1 MEKTDIIED
10 KDNHKSYAGGHKR
23 GGLARLSYPLDPFG
37 LLGVDKS
44 PPSLFVSFMIRSK
57 YMDDTN
63 LNNRQKQILSILKQ
77 KGNVTRQELTE
88 GISVKKGISK
98 ITIIRDLNNLINN
111 KLAKVE
117 GKGKNTRYSLFE
129 TNSLLTY
136 LDLDSY
142 FIEEDRIIK
151 KRLDASVFDHLSDL
165 YSPDEIRLWEKSK
178 KVFKEA
184 QEKLDP
190 SIYKR
195 ELERFVIELSW
206 KSSQIEG
213 NTYSLIETE
222 TLIKQ
227 NIKASGRSDEEA
239 VMILNHK
246 EAFEAILAKKNSF
259 RKIDFSDI
267 IQLHQLLIKGLITS
281 GIRSQKVR
289 ISGTQ
294 YEPLS
299 DKREIEK
306 ILRQL
311 IEHVN
316 KTEYPPEKA
325 LILAIMIAYI
335 QPFADGNKRTS
346 RMLSNAVLMAYD
358 FPPLSYRSINVNE
371 YRNAMIVFYET
382 NNLYN
387 FKYLYLKQL
396 QFVIENYFQ

>member
-1 MEKTDIIED
+1 
-10 KDNHKSYAGGHKR
+10 
-23 GGLARLSYPLDPFG
+23 
-37 LLGVDKS
+37 
-44 PPSLFVSFMIRSK
+44 
-57 YMDDTN
+57 MDDTN
-63 LNNRQKQILSILKQ
+63 LNDRQKQVLSILKQ
-77 KGNVTRQELTE
+77 ESNISRQELTE
-88 GISVKKGISK
+88 KISAKKGLSR
-98 ITIIRDLNNLINN
+98 ITMIRDLNALINR
-111 KLAKVE
+111 KLVKVE
-117 GKGKNTRYSLFE
+117 GKGKNTRYGLFE

-151 KRLDASVFDHLSDL
+151 KRFDASVFDRLNNL

-178 KVFKEA
+178 KFFKEA

-227 NIKASGRSDEEA
+227 NIKASGHSDEEA

-246 EAFEAILAKKNSF
+246 EAFEAILDKKNSF
-259 RKIDFSDI
+259 RKLDFSDI
-267 IQLHQLLIKGLITS
+267 IRLHHLLTKGLITS

-299 DKREIEK
+299 DKQEIEK

-346 RMLSNAVLMAYD
+346 RMLSNAVLMAYN
-358 FPPLSYRSINVNE
+358 FPPLSYRNININE
-371 YRNAMIVFYET
+371 YRSAMIVFYET

-387 FKYLYLKQL
+387 FKCLYLKQL
-396 QFVIENYFQ
+396 QYVIKNYFQ

>member
-1 MEKTDIIED
+1 MLEKDLIIQASGVGYSSVVLLE
-10 KDNHKSYAGGHKR
+10 S
-23 GGLARLSYPLDPFG
+23 ARF
-37 LLGVDKS
+37 
-44 PPSLFVSFMIRSK
+44 FVSFMIRLTD
-57 YMDDTN
+57 MNDTN
-63 LNNRQKQILSILKQ
+63 LNDRQKQILSILKQ
-77 KGNVTRQELTE
+77 KSNITRQELTE
-88 GISVKKGISK
+88 KISAKKGISK
-98 ITIIRDLNNLINN
+98 ITIIRDLNDLISN
-111 KLAKVE
+111 KLVKVD
-117 GKGKNTRYSLFE
+117 GKGKNTRYGLFE
-129 TNSLLTY
+129 TNSLLNY
-136 LDLDSY
+136 LDLDGY

-151 KRLDASVFDHLSDL
+151 KKFDVSVFDHLNDL

-184 QEKLDP
+184 EEKLDP

-227 NIKASGRSDEEA
+227 NIKASGHSDEEA

-246 EAFEAILAKKNSF
+246 EAFETILDKKSSF
-259 RKIDFSDI
+259 RKIGFSDI
-267 IQLHQLLIKGLITS
+267 IQLHQVLTKGLTTS
-281 GIRSQKVR
+281 GVRSQKVR

-299 DKREIEK
+299 DKHEIEK

-311 IEHVN
+311 IAHVN

-325 LILAIMIAYI
+325 LILAIMIAYL

-346 RMLSNAVLMAYD
+346 RMLSNAVLMAYN
-358 FPPLSYRSINVNE
+358 FFPLSYRNINVNE
-371 YRNAMIVFYET
+371 YRSAMIVFYET
-382 NNLYN
+382 NNLFN
-387 FKYLYLKQL
+387 FKRIFVGQL
-396 QFVIENYFQ
+396 VFAVNNYFQQ

>member
-1 MEKTDIIED
+1 M
-10 KDNHKSYAGGHKR
+10 N
-23 GGLARLSYPLDPFG
+23 
-37 LLGVDKS
+37 
-44 PPSLFVSFMIRSK
+44 
-57 YMDDTN
+57 DTN
-63 LNNRQKQILSILKQ
+63 LNDHQKQILSILKQ
-77 KGNVTRQELTE
+77 KNSITRQELTE
-88 GISVKKGISK
+88 KISAKKGVSR
-98 ITIIRDLNNLINN
+98 ITIIRDLNDLIND
-111 KLAKVE
+111 KLVKAE
-117 GKGKNTRYSLFE
+117 GKGKNTRYGLFE
-129 TNSLLTY
+129 TNSLLNY
-136 LDLDSY
+136 LDLDGY

-151 KRLDASVFDHLSDL
+151 KKFDVFVFDHLNNL

-184 QEKLDP
+184 QEKLDL

-227 NIKASGRSDEEA
+227 NIKANGHSNEEA

-246 EAFEAILAKKNSF
+246 EAFETILDKKNSF
-259 RKIDFSDI
+259 RKLDFPDI
-267 IQLHQLLIKGLITS
+267 IQLHRVLTKGLITS

-289 ISGTQ
+289 ITGTQ

-299 DKREIEK
+299 DKHKIEK

-316 KTEYPPEKA
+316 KIEYPPEKA
-325 LILAIMIAYI
+325 LVLAIMIAYL

-358 FPPLSYRSINVNE
+358 FPPLSYRNININE
-371 YRNAMIVFYET
+371 YRSAMIVFYET
-382 NNLYN
+382 NNLFN
-387 FKYLYLKQL
+387 FKRLYVKQL
-396 QFVIENYFQ
+396 QYVIENYFQL

>member
-1 MEKTDIIED
+1 
-10 KDNHKSYAGGHKR
+10 
-23 GGLARLSYPLDPFG
+23 
-37 LLGVDKS
+37 
-44 PPSLFVSFMIRSK
+44 
-57 YMDDTN
+57 MDDTN

-77 KGNVTRQELTE
+77 KSNITRQELTE
-88 GISVKKGISK
+88 KISVKKEISR
-98 ITIIRDLNNLINN
+98 ITIIRDLNDLINN
-111 KLAKVE
+111 KLVKVE
-117 GKGKNTRYSLFE
+117 GKGKNTRYGLFE
-129 TNSLLTY
+129 TNSLLIY
-136 LDLDSY
+136 LDLDGY

-151 KRLDASVFDHLSDL
+151 KRFDVSVFDRLNNL
-165 YSPDEIRLWEKSK
+165 YSPDEIKLWEKSK

-227 NIKASGRSDEEA
+227 NIKASGHSDEEA

-246 EAFEAILAKKNSF
+246 EAFEVILDKKNSF
-259 RKIDFSDI
+259 RKLDFSDI
-267 IQLHQLLIKGLITS
+267 IQLHQVLTKGLITS

-299 DKREIEK
+299 DKHEIEK
-306 ILRQL
+306 ILRRL

-325 LILAIMIAYI
+325 LILAIMVAYI

-346 RMLSNAVLMAYD
+346 RMLSNAVLMAFD

-371 YRNAMIVFYET
+371 YRSAMIVFYET

-387 FKYLYLKQL
+387 FKHLYLKQL
-396 QFVIENYFQ
+396 QYVIENYFQ

>member
-1 MEKTDIIED
+1 
-10 KDNHKSYAGGHKR
+10 
-23 GGLARLSYPLDPFG
+23 
-37 LLGVDKS
+37 
-44 PPSLFVSFMIRSK
+44 MIRSK
-57 YMDDTN
+57 HMDDTN
-63 LNNRQKQILSILKQ
+63 LNDRQKQILSILKQ
-77 KGNVTRQELTE
+77 KSNIARQELAE
-88 GISVKKGISK
+88 KISVKKGLSR
-98 ITIIRDLNNLINN
+98 ITIIRDLNDLINN
-111 KLAKVE
+111 KLVKVE
-117 GKGKNTRYSLFE
+117 GKGKNTRYGLFE

-136 LDLDSY
+136 LDLDGY

-151 KRLDASVFDHLSDL
+151 KRFDVSVFDRLNDL
-165 YSPDEIRLWEKSK
+165 YSPDEIKLWEKSK

-227 NIKASGRSDEEA
+227 NIKASGHSDEEA

-246 EAFEAILAKKNSF
+246 KAFEVILEKKDSF
-259 RKIDFSDI
+259 QQLDFTDI
-267 IQLHQLLIKGLITS
+267 VKLHQVLTNGLITS

-299 DKREIEK
+299 DKHKIEK

-311 IEHVN
+311 IGHVN

-358 FPPLSYRSINVNE
+358 YFPLSYRNIDVNE

-382 NNLYN
+382 NNLYH
-387 FKYLYLKQL
+387 FKRLYLKQL
-396 QFVIENYFQ
+396 LYVIENYFR

>member
-1 MEKTDIIED
+1 MV
-10 KDNHKSYAGGHKR
+10 
-23 GGLARLSYPLDPFG
+23 RL
-37 LLGVDKS
+37 KH
-44 PPSLFVSFMIRSK
+44 MN
-57 YMDDTN
+57 DTN
-63 LNNRQKQILSILKQ
+63 LNNRQKQILLILKQ
-77 KGNVTRQELTE
+77 KSNISRQELT
-88 GISVKKGISK
+88 GKISAKKGISR
-98 ITIIRDLNNLINN
+98 ITIIRDLNDLIIN
-111 KLAKVE
+111 KFVKVE
-117 GKGKNTRYSLFE
+117 GKGKNTKYGLFE

-136 LDLDSY
+136 LDLDGY
-142 FIEEDRIIK
+142 FIEEDRVIK
-151 KRLDASVFDHLSDL
+151 KRFDVSVFGHLNGL
-165 YSPDEIRLWEKSK
+165 YSPDEIKLWEKSK

-227 NIKASGRSDEEA
+227 NIRASGHSDEEA

-246 EAFEAILAKKNSF
+246 EAFGVILDKKNSF
-259 RKIDFSDI
+259 RKLDFSDI
-267 IQLHQLLIKGLITS
+267 IQLHQVLTRGLITS

-299 DKREIEK
+299 DKHEIEK
-306 ILRQL
+306 MLRQL

-325 LILAIMIAYI
+325 LILAIMLAYI

-346 RMLSNAVLMAYD
+346 RMLSNAVLIAYN

-371 YRNAMIVFYET
+371 YRNVMIVFYET

-387 FKYLYLKQL
+387 FKHLYLQQL
-396 QFVIENYFQ
+396 QYVIENYFQ

>member
-1 MEKTDIIED
+1 
-10 KDNHKSYAGGHKR
+10 
-23 GGLARLSYPLDPFG
+23 
-37 LLGVDKS
+37 
-44 PPSLFVSFMIRSK
+44 
-57 YMDDTN
+57 MDDTN

-77 KGNVTRQELTE
+77 EGNIARRELTKK
-88 GISVKKGISK
+88 IPAKKGISK
-98 ITIIRDLNNLINN
+98 ITIIRDLRYLINN
-111 KLAKVE
+111 KLVRVE

-129 TNSLLTY
+129 TNPLLTY

-142 FIEEDRIIK
+142 FEEEDRIIK
-151 KRLDASVFDHLSDL
+151 KRFDISVFDCLNNL
-165 YSPDEIRLWEKSK
+165 YSPDEIKLWENSK
-178 KVFKEA
+178 KVFKNA

-227 NIKASGRSDEEA
+227 NIKASGHSDEEA

-246 EAFEAILAKKNSF
+246 EAFGVILDKKNSF
-259 RKIDFSDI
+259 RKLNFSDI
-267 IQLHQLLIKGLITS
+267 VQLHHVLTKGLITS
-281 GIRSQKVR
+281 GVRSQKVR

-299 DKREIEK
+299 NKHEIEEM
-306 ILRQL
+306 LRRL
-311 IEHVN
+311 IECVN
-316 KTEYPPEKA
+316 KTKYPPEKA
-325 LILAIMIAYI
+325 LILAIMIAYL

-346 RMLSNAVLMAYD
+346 RMLSNAILMAYD
-358 FPPLSYRSINVNE
+358 FLPLSYRNINVNE
-371 YRNAMIVFYET
+371 YRSAMIVFYET

-387 FKYLYLKQL
+387 FKRLYLEQL
-396 QFVIENYFQ
+396 QYATENYFQ